1 MRHAARPWVFLAILV
16 LGDFLALE
24 NWINNFMNVNSES
37 TTPVKDPDLKEFIA
51 FCRKNLGYKKPAKV
65 LVSDDHAKAVEMKSM
80 AAYFPNPED
89 NFIWV
94 LRGKRQRA
102 DWYRSLAHEL
112 VHHAQRERGDQL
124 DGADGS
130 DCENEA
136 NGKAGV
142 FLREW
147 GRQHPEIFE
156 PAT

>member
-1 MRHAARPWVFLAILV
+1 
-16 LGDFLALE
+16 
-24 NWINNFMNVNSES
+24 MNVNSES
-37 TTPVKDPDLKEFIA
+37 TIPVKDPNLKEFIA
-51 FCRKNLGYKKPAKV
+51 FCRQELGYKKPAKV
-65 LVSDDHAKAVEMKSM
+65 IVSDDHSKAVAMKSM
-80 AAYFPNPED
+80 AAYFPDPED
-89 NFIWV
+89 NYIWI

-136 NGKAGV
+136 NGTAGKI
-142 FLREW
+142 LREW

-156 PAT
+156 PAA